1 MCFELVVLL
10 PFMLPQERRS
20 KPKLRKKT
28 TFSSDYGHLLILELA
43 VVVLLVLLSVF
54 YFVSGKLL
62 KKNFPSDARSL
73 SSNYWVSDIV
83 ESINYH
89 GYQLPADFPKI
100 LLRGQVGDLISS
112 QEFRQPNMGSL
123 KYVSYSSSLPVAE
136 ILAFYESY
144 LDRSAYQVISAAS
157 GQPVDELFAQR
168 SSMSY
173 SVSVRPAQSGSV
185 VGITYRALRQ
195 D

>member
-1 MCFELVVLL
+1 
-10 PFMLPQERRS
+10 MLPQERRS
-20 KPKLRKKT
+20 KPKPRKKT
-28 TFSSDYGHLLILELA
+28 TFSSDYGQLLILELA
-43 VVVLLVLLSVF
+43 VVVLLVVLSMF
-54 YFVSGKLL
+54 YFVSGRLF
-62 KKNFPSDARSL
+62 KKNFPADAGSL
-73 SSNYWVSDIV
+73 SANYWVSDIV

-112 QEFRQPNMGSL
+112 QEFRQPRLGSL
-123 KYVSYSSSLPVAE
+123 KYVSYSSSLPAE
-136 ILAFYESY
+136 EVLAFFESY
-144 LDRSAYQVISAAS
+144 LDRSAYQVISADER
-157 GQPVDELFAQR
+157 QPADGLFAQR

-173 SVSVRPAQSGSV
+173 SVSVRPIASGSV